1 MISIEKMSFFFR
13 YDKVKY
19 RNPVK
24 FPEMEEEMVQL
35 KKAGQDARQEFTK
48 LTEVFY
54 KNFHTFFMDRVSQWM
69 NQAQVV
75 RPAFWRYY
83 IEDGQDEG
91 NPSFALRLFNQE
103 NKLGVYVELS
113 FIERKKNDNSVR
125 LQNEVL
131 ECEPNSN
138 ILYVASDFQKN
149 SMVYEGNESNRDKL
163 TRAVKEG
170 EIRKVILRRPVF
182 LESTK
187 DGIEE
192 ELSDALKELIPFYET
207 IYMNEVNQKS

>member
-1 MISIEKMSFFFR
+1 MISIEKMKQFFR

-24 FPEMEEEMVQL
+24 FPEIAEEMEQL

-75 RPAFWRYY
+75 RPAFWRYF
-83 IEDGQDEG
+83 IEEGQDEG

-125 LQNEVL
+125 LQNKVL

-138 ILYVASDFQKN
+138 IVYVASDFQKN
-149 SMVYEGNESNRDKL
+149 AMAYEGNESNRDKL

-192 ELSDALKELIPFYET
+192 ELSDALKELIPFYQT
-207 IYMNEVNQKS
+207 IYMNEVN

>member
-1 MISIEKMSFFFR
+1 MISIEKMKQFFR

-24 FPEMEEEMVQL
+24 FPEVAEEMEQL
-35 KKAGQDARQEFTK
+35 KKSGQDARQEFTK

-75 RPAFWRYY
+75 RPAFWRYF
-83 IEDGQDEG
+83 IEEGQDEG

-125 LQNEVL
+125 LQNKVL
-131 ECEPNSN
+131 ECEPNRN
-138 ILYVASDFQKN
+138 VLYVASDFQKN
-149 SMVYEGNESNRDKL
+149 ATSYEGNVSNRDEL
-163 TRAVKEG
+163 IRAVKEG
-170 EIRKVILRRPVF
+170 KVRKVILRRPVY

-187 DGIEE
+187 GGIED
-192 ELSDALKELIPFYET
+192 ELTNALKELIPFYET
-207 IYMNEVNQKS
+207 IYLNVVN

>member
-1 MISIEKMSFFFR
+1 MISIEKMSRFFR

-24 FPEMEEEMVQL
+24 FPEVAEKMEQL
-35 KKAGQDARQEFTK
+35 KKAGHDARQEFTK

-75 RPAFWRYY
+75 RPAFWRYF
-83 IEDGQDEG
+83 IEEGQDEG

-125 LQNEVL
+125 MQNKVL
-131 ECEPNSN
+131 ECEPNRN
-138 ILYVASDFQKN
+138 VLYVASDFQKN
-149 SMVYEGNESNRDKL
+149 ATSYEGNVSNRDEL
-163 TRAVKEG
+163 IRAVKEG
-170 EIRKVILRRPVF
+170 KVRKVILRRPVF
-182 LESTK
+182 LENTK
-187 DGIEE
+187 AGIED
-192 ELSDALKELIPFYET
+192 ELRNALKELIPFYGT
-207 IYMNEVNQKS
+207 IYMNEVN

>member
-1 MISIEKMSFFFR
+1 MISIEKMSYFFQ

-19 RNPVK
+19 KNPVK
-24 FPEMEEEMVQL
+24 FPEIAVEMEQL

-48 LTEVFY
+48 LTEVFQ
-54 KNFHTFFMDRVSQWM
+54 KNFKSFRMDRVSQWM
-69 NQAQVV
+69 NQAQVA
-75 RPAFWRYY
+75 RPAFWRYF
-83 IEDGQDEG
+83 IEEGQDEG

-125 LQNEVL
+125 LQNKVL

-149 SMVYEGNESNRDKL
+149 AMAYEGSVPNRDKL
-163 TRAVKEG
+163 TRAVQEG

-192 ELSDALKELIPFYET
+192 ELADALKELIPFYET
-207 IYMNEVNQKS
+207 IYMNEVN

>member
-1 MISIEKMSFFFR
+1 MISIEKMSQFFR

-24 FPEMEEEMVQL
+24 FPEIAEEMEQL

-75 RPAFWRYY
+75 RPAFWRYF
-83 IEDGQDEG
+83 IEEGQDEG

-125 LQNEVL
+125 LQNKVL

-138 ILYVASDFQKN
+138 ILYVASDFQK
-149 SMVYEGNESNRDKL
+149 SAMTYEGNESNRDKL

-192 ELSDALKELIPFYET
+192 ELADALKELIPFYET
-207 IYMNEVNQKS
+207 IYMNEVN

>member
-1 MISIEKMSFFFR
+1 MITIEKMRHFFR

-24 FPEMEEEMVQL
+24 FPELAEEMEQL

-69 NQAQVV
+69 NQAQVL
-75 RPAFWRYY
+75 RPAFWRYF
-83 IEDGQDEG
+83 IEEGQDEG
-91 NPSFALRLFNQE
+91 NPSFALRLFNEE

-125 LQNEVL
+125 LQNKVL

-149 SMVYEGNESNRDKL
+149 AMVFEGNESNRDKL

-170 EIRKVILRRPVF
+170 EIRKVILRSPVF

-192 ELSDALKELIPFYET
+192 ELADALKELIPFYKA
-207 IYMNEVNQKS
+207 IYMSEVN

>member
-1 MISIEKMSFFFR
+1 MITIDKMSRFFC

-24 FPEMEEEMVQL
+24 FPEVAEEMEQL

-54 KNFHTFFMDRVSQWM
+54 KNFHTFRMDRVSQWM

-75 RPAFWRYY
+75 RPAFWRYF
-83 IEDGQDEG
+83 IEEGQDEG
-91 NPSFALRLFNQE
+91 NPSLALRLFNQE

-113 FIERKKNDNSVR
+113 FIERKKNDNSLR
-125 LQNEVL
+125 LQNKVL
-131 ECEPNSN
+131 ECEPNRN
-138 ILYVASDFQKN
+138 VLYVASDFQKN
-149 SMVYEGNESNRDKL
+149 ATTYEGNVSNRDEL
-163 TRAVKEG
+163 IRAVKEG
-170 EIRKVILRRPVF
+170 KVRKVILRRPVY

-187 DGIEE
+187 GGIED
-192 ELSDALKELIPFYET
+192 ELTNALKELIPFYET
-207 IYMNEVNQKS
+207 IYLNVVN

>member
-1 MISIEKMSFFFR
+1 MITIEKMSQFFC

-24 FPEMEEEMVQL
+24 FPEVAEEMEQL
-35 KKAGQDARQEFTK
+35 KKAGQDSRQEFTK
-48 LTEVFY
+48 LTEEFQ
-54 KNFHTFFMDRVSQWM
+54 KNFKSFRMAQVSQWM
-69 NQAQVV
+69 NQAQVA
-75 RPAFWRYY
+75 RPAFWRYF
-83 IEDGQDEG
+83 IEEGQDEG

-125 LQNEVL
+125 LQNKVL

-149 SMVYEGNESNRDKL
+149 AMAYEGSVPNRDKL
-163 TRAVKEG
+163 TKAVQEG

-192 ELSDALKELIPFYET
+192 ELADALKELIPFYET
-207 IYMNEVNQKS
+207 IYMNEVN

>member
-1 MISIEKMSFFFR
+1 MITIEKMSQFFC
-13 YDKVKY
+13 YGKVKY

-24 FPEMEEEMVQL
+24 FPEVAEEMEQL

-54 KNFHTFFMDRVSQWM
+54 KNFHTFRMDRVSQWM

-75 RPAFWRYY
+75 RPAFWRYF
-83 IEDGQDEG
+83 IEEGQDEG

-125 LQNEVL
+125 LQNKVL

-149 SMVYEGNESNRDKL
+149 AMAYEGSVPNRDKL
-163 TRAVKEG
+163 TKAVQEG

-192 ELSDALKELIPFYET
+192 ELADALKELIPFYET
-207 IYMNEVNQKS
+207 IYMNEVN

>member
-1 MISIEKMSFFFR
+1 MISIEKMSQFFR

-24 FPEMEEEMVQL
+24 FPEVAEEMEQL
-35 KKAGQDARQEFTK
+35 KKAGQDSRQEFTK
-48 LTEVFY
+48 LTEEFQ
-54 KNFHTFFMDRVSQWM
+54 KNFKSFRMAQVSQWM

-75 RPAFWRYY
+75 RPAFWRYF
-83 IEDGQDEG
+83 IEEGQDEG

-125 LQNEVL
+125 LQNKVL

-149 SMVYEGNESNRDKL
+149 AMAYEGSVPNRDKL
-163 TRAVKEG
+163 TKAVQEG

-207 IYMNEVNQKS
+207 IYMNEVN

>member
-1 MISIEKMSFFFR
+1 MISIEKMRRFFR

-19 RNPVK
+19 KNPVK
-24 FPEMEEEMVQL
+24 YPEVAQEMEQL

-69 NQAQVV
+69 NQSQVL
-75 RPAFWRYY
+75 RPVFWRYF
-83 IEDGQDEG
+83 IEEGQDEG

-113 FIERKKNDNSVR
+113 FIERKKNANSVR
-125 LQNEVL
+125 LQNKVL

-149 SMVYEGNESNRDKL
+149 AMAYEGSVPNRDEL
-163 TRAVKEG
+163 IRAVKEG
-170 EIRKVILRRPVF
+170 KVI
-182 LESTK
+182 
-187 DGIEE
+187 
-192 ELSDALKELIPFYET
+192 
-207 IYMNEVNQKS
+207 KSF

>member
-1 MISIEKMSFFFR
+1 MISIEKMSYFFR

-19 RNPVK
+19 KNPVK
-24 FPEMEEEMVQL
+24 FPEIAEEMEQL
-35 KKAGQDARQEFTK
+35 KKVGQDARQEFTK
-48 LTEVFY
+48 LTEAFQ
-54 KNFHTFFMDRVSQWM
+54 KNFKSFRMDRVSQWM
-69 NQAQVV
+69 NQAQVA
-75 RPAFWRYY
+75 RPAFWRYF
-83 IEDGQDEG
+83 IEEGQDEG

-125 LQNEVL
+125 LQNKVL

-149 SMVYEGNESNRDKL
+149 AMAYEGSVPNRDKL
-163 TRAVKEG
+163 TRAVQEG

-192 ELSDALKELIPFYET
+192 ELADALKELIPFYET
-207 IYMNEVNQKS
+207 IYMNEVN

>member
-1 MISIEKMSFFFR
+1 MISIEKMSRFFS

-24 FPEMEEEMVQL
+24 FPEVAEEMEQL
-35 KKAGQDARQEFTK
+35 KKAGQDARLEFTK
-48 LTEVFY
+48 LTEVFK
-54 KNFHTFFMDRVSQWM
+54 KNFKSFRMDRVSQWM

-75 RPAFWRYY
+75 RPAFWRYF
-83 IEDGQDEG
+83 IEEGQDEG

-125 LQNEVL
+125 LQNKVL

-138 ILYVASDFQKN
+138 VLYVASDFQKN
-149 SMVYEGNESNRDKL
+149 ALAYEGNESNRDKL
-163 TRAVKEG
+163 IRAVKEG

-182 LESTK
+182 LENTK

-192 ELSDALKELIPFYET
+192 ELADALKELIPFYET
-207 IYMNEVNQKS
+207 IYMNEVN

>member
-1 MISIEKMSFFFR
+1 MITIEKMSQFFC

-24 FPEMEEEMVQL
+24 FPEVAEEMEQL

-54 KNFHTFFMDRVSQWM
+54 KNFHTFRMDRVSQWM
-69 NQAQVV
+69 NHAQVV
-75 RPAFWRYY
+75 RPAFWRYF
-83 IEDGQDEG
+83 IEEGQDEG

-125 LQNEVL
+125 LQNKVL

-149 SMVYEGNESNRDKL
+149 AMAYEGSVPNRDKL
-163 TRAVKEG
+163 TKAVQEG

-192 ELSDALKELIPFYET
+192 ELADALKELIPFYET
-207 IYMNEVNQKS
+207 IYMNEVN

>member
-1 MISIEKMSFFFR
+1 MISIEKMSRFFR

-24 FPEMEEEMVQL
+24 FPEVAEEMEQL

-54 KNFHTFFMDRVSQWM
+54 KNFHTFFMNRVSQWM

-75 RPAFWRYY
+75 RPAFWRYF
-83 IEDGQDEG
+83 IEEEQDEG

-125 LQNEVL
+125 MQNKVL
-131 ECEPNSN
+131 ECEPNRN
-138 ILYVASDFQKN
+138 VLYVASDFQKN
-149 SMVYEGNESNRDKL
+149 ATSYEGNVSNRDEL
-163 TRAVKEG
+163 IRAVKEG
-170 EIRKVILRRPVF
+170 KVRKVILRRPVF
-182 LESTK
+182 LENTK
-187 DGIEE
+187 AGIED
-192 ELSDALKELIPFYET
+192 ELTNALKELIPFYGT
-207 IYMNEVNQKS
+207 IYMNEVN

>member
-1 MISIEKMSFFFR
+1 MITIEKMSQFFR

-19 RNPVK
+19 MNPVK
-24 FPEMEEEMVQL
+24 FPEVAEEMEQL

-54 KNFHTFFMDRVSQWM
+54 KNFHTFRMDRVSQWM

-75 RPAFWRYY
+75 RPAFWRYF
-83 IEDGQDEG
+83 IEEGQDEG
-91 NPSFALRLFNQE
+91 NPSFALRLFYND

-113 FIERKKNDNSVR
+113 FIERKMNERSLR
-125 LQNEVL
+125 LQNKVL
-131 ECEPNSN
+131 ECEPNRD

-149 SMVYEGNESNRDKL
+149 ATAYEGNVSNRDEL
-163 TRAVKEG
+163 MRAVKEG
-170 EIRKVILRRPVF
+170 EVRKVILRRPVF
-182 LESTK
+182 LERNK

-192 ELSDALKELIPFYET
+192 ELADALKELIPFYQT
-207 IYMNEVNQKS
+207 IYMNEVN

>member
-1 MISIEKMSFFFR
+1 MITIEKMRHFFR

-24 FPEMEEEMVQL
+24 FPEVAEEMEQL

-75 RPAFWRYY
+75 RPAFWRYF
-83 IEDGQDEG
+83 IEEGQDEG

-125 LQNEVL
+125 LQNKVL

-149 SMVYEGNESNRDKL
+149 VMAYEGNEFNRDKL
-163 TRAVKEG
+163 TRAVNEG

-192 ELSDALKELIPFYET
+192 ELADALKELIPFYET
-207 IYMNEVNQKS
+207 IYMNEVN